1 MCKGAIFSKFFNFSG
16 LKTAYQQ
23 QSKSSAYQK
32 AHLTNSASQRTFLLH
47 IQSAIFMIDNKLPN
61 QYLKNVIEK

>member
-32 AHLTNSASQRTFLLH
+32 AHLTNSASQRTFFTSH
-47 IQSAIFMIDNKLPN
+47 SISNFYDRQQIVKIK
-61 QYLKNVIEK
+61 I